1 MKKAGVNAKIQ
12 KQEEDGYI
20 KYIVRI
26 PNNQNKPKT

>member
-12 KQEEDGYI
+12 KQEEDRYI